1 MQNDE
6 LKNFVFYYKWAKHLL
21 RQKDKEW
28 SMCVL
33 WEIMRRG
40 IGLDYETDDED
51 IIEFIEDLIL
61 PNVRA
66 AQKRYDKANNGG
78 RPKLEIDMER
88 VEELKAAGKS
98 NEEIGRIMGVSK
110 ETIRTRNIEWQKTKN
125 QQKTEQKTKQE
136 TKQTT
141 NQKQEK
147 EKEIEI
153 ENENEI
159 DSDTFTTG
167 RHFDF

>member
-6 LKNFVFYYKWAKHLL
+6 VKDFVFYYKWANYLL
-21 RQKDKEW
+21 RQKDKEHAKEI
-28 SMCVL
+28 L
-33 WEIMRRG
+33 WQIMRRS
-40 IGLDYETDDED
+40 IKLDYDTDDED

-66 AQKRYDKANNGG
+66 AQKRYEKAKGGG
-78 RPKLEIDMER
+78 RPKVDLDMER

-110 ETIRTRNIEWQKTKN
+110 ETIRTRSIEWQKTKN
-125 QQKTEQKTKQE
+125 QQETKQE

-141 NQKQEK
+141 NQKQYIDINIDK
-147 EKEIEI
+147 DNNTDKYT
-153 ENENEI
+153 